1 MEKFMPNHA
10 KLSNMNIALRKNWTQ
25 EEFCDWAQS
34 QDARYEFDG
43 FQPVAMTGGF
53 NDADTIGL
61 NLTTA
66 LRTRLR
72 GNACRP
78 SGPNAGVETINK
90 SKKKALRYPDA
101 LVSCSK
107 RDGKGQSVPGAVVI
121 FEVVGNTPDAIQRD
135 HFEKVDEYATVPSI
149 LRYVIVESAIVG
161 LTIRERS
168 TPDEPW
174 RVSFLKTTDEVLFLP
189 EIGIDIPVAE
199 LYEDV
204 SFSNQ
209 GDTSA

>member
-1 MEKFMPNHA
+1 
-10 KLSNMNIALRKNWTQ
+10 
-25 EEFCDWAQS
+25 
-34 QDARYEFDG
+34 
-43 FQPVAMTGGF
+43 MTGGF

>member
-1 MEKFMPNHA
+1 
-10 KLSNMNIALRKNWTQ
+10 
-25 EEFCDWAQS
+25 
-34 QDARYEFDG
+34 
-43 FQPVAMTGGF
+43 
-53 NDADTIGL
+53 
-61 NLTTA
+61 
-66 LRTRLR
+66 
-72 GNACRP
+72 
-78 SGPNAGVETINK
+78 
-90 SKKKALRYPDA
+90 
-101 LVSCSK
+101 
-107 RDGKGQSVPGAVVI
+107 
-121 FEVVGNTPDAIQRD
+121 VVGNTPDAIQRD

-174 RVSFLKTTDEVLFLP
+174 RVLFLKTTDEVLFLP